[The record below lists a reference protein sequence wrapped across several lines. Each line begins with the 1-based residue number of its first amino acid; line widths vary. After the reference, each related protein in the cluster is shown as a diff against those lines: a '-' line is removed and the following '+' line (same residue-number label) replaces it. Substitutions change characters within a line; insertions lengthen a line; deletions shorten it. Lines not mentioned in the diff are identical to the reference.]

1 MAKRAVEHIFT
12 GTTTPYTAYD
22 STRTT
27 LGALIQQRTGAGALD
42 NFAGPMPLGIAR
54 PMEASTPITVA
65 FPHVISFSSTID
77 WVFLAENSAAAA
89 TRRIVLYTY
98 NKTTSQFT
106 WNGFITLTFPTATT
120 HAIRGFRMSRE
131 LYTVGTASVSG
142 TAVTGSGT
150 AWQASNL
157 SVGSRIGFGSTDPT
171 AITTWFEIS
180 AIGSDTSITL
190 SASAGSIGSGTY
202 VIEDLR
208 CVVSTTN
215 ATLTN
220 GGVFI
225 AKGLRFENFAAGG
238 FTIPAA
244 TTVDN
249 IRAVYWLADA
259 VTLTNTTACGLAI
272 GSRNSW
278 TNQLIYVIDGLTTT
292 CRVYAYNIRASL
304 ASLSAGR
311 SVSAFTLVT
320 GAQTPVGT
328 VSQLNNG
335 RVDTLAHGPGSGV
348 ESLYFV
354 TTTRI
359 YRAALTN
366 ITSGNT
372 TWQSDVMVEVPPGST
387 TTFPVTSA
395 LTSIEVAGNIDRLI
409 VMSSGAAGARSYVTQ
424 YNTISNPMDHIFLV
438 DTKQQDQSTASG
450 GTAPHPSILATS
462 FSVWSEGGI
471 AYLCKNGTAAATNTV
486 YTLPLSAHWTYAGTG
501 TNQRLVTPSMPTP
514 NATKFLRAYLSDKQ
528 YYGDAELGVPAEPV
542 RMYYRTAG
550 ITDNSGSWTLIDDN
564 GDLTGA
570 VAATEIQLM
579 IEFKILGL
587 TCLPSRV
594 YNVCVVYEDDTTL
607 SNFQPS
613 VGQSSTADKRFAW
626 RFASPFGGTVP
637 RLRVRLFDAVSGG
650 LLADDDSVSQSGSW
664 EKSTDGGATWGAYNT
679 TDKTNETTY
688 IRFTPASLADN
699 IRVRSLLTLF

>member
-27 LGALIQQRTGAGALD
+27 LGALIQQRTGPSDLD
-42 NFAGPMPLGIAR
+42 KFAGPMPLGFAR
-54 PMEASTPITVA
+54 PMEASTAITVA
-65 FPHVISFSSTID
+65 FPHVISFSPTID
-77 WVFLAENSAAAA
+77 WVFLAENSAGAA

-106 WNGFITLTFPTATT
+106 WNGFITLTYPTATA
-120 HAIRGFRMSRE
+120 HSIRGFRMSRE
-131 LYTVGTASVSG
+131 LYAVGTASVSG
-142 TAVTGSGT
+142 TGVTGSGT
-150 AWQASNL
+150 AWQSSNL
-157 SVGSRIGFGSTDPT
+157 CVGSRIGFGSTDPT

-190 SASAGSIGSGTY
+190 TTSAGTISSGPY

-208 CVVSTTN
+208 CLTSTTN
-215 ATLTN
+215 ATVTN
-220 GGVFI
+220 GGVFV
-225 AKGLRFENFAAGG
+225 AKGLRYENFATGG

-249 IRAVYWLADA
+249 IRAVYWTADA
-259 VTLTNTTACGLAI
+259 VTLTNTIACGLAI
-272 GSRNSW
+272 GTRASW
-278 TNQLIYVIDGLTTT
+278 TNQPIYVIDGTTTT
-292 CRVYAYNIRASL
+292 CRVYVYNIRASL
-304 ASLSAGR
+304 GSLSAGR

-335 RVDTLAHGPGSGV
+335 RVDTLSHGPGSGV

-359 YRAALTN
+359 FRAALTN

-372 TWQSDVMVEVPPGST
+372 TWQSDAMVEVPPGST

-409 VMSSGAAGARSYVTQ
+409 VMSSGAAGVRSYVTQ
-424 YNTISNPMDHIFLV
+424 YNTISTPMDHIFLV

-471 AYLCKNGTAAATNTV
+471 AYLCKNGTAASTNTV

-528 YYGDAELGVPAEPV
+528 YYGDSEIGVPAEPV

-550 ITDNSGSWTLIDDN
+550 ITDNSGSWTPIDDN

-607 SNFQPS
+607 SNYQPS

-626 RFASPFGGTVP
+626 RFATAFGGTVP
-637 RLRVRLFDAVSGG
+637 RLRVRLYDAVSGG
-650 LLADDDSVSQSGSW
+650 LLADDDSVTQSGSW
-664 EKSTDGGATWGAYNT
+664 ERSTDGGSTWGAYNT
-679 TDKTNETTY
+679 TDKANETTY

-699 IRVRSLLTLF
+699 IRVRSLLTLY